1 MQEPPE
7 ENLSRSAPAK
17 IILFGEHA
25 VVHGQPAIAIPFTA
39 LKATAEATPG
49 APGAGLTIYAND
61 LGSVC
66 HVESLDQPP
75 ENALVFAAQLT
86 LRKLNLPTP
95 DLNIAINSTIPI
107 ASGLG
112 SGTSVTTALI
122 RVLSAALNAPLD
134 GDELNALVY
143 RVETMLHGT
152 PSGIDNTVIVKGA
165 PVYFVRGQP
174 PETFTIGQPLTL
186 VVADSGISASTRET
200 VGAVGKLYES
210 DPPRYGAIFK
220 WIGAMARAARGA
232 IEKGDLR
239 AVGDAMN
246 RNHELLDM
254 LTVSSPPL
262 DAITE
267 AARAAGAFGAKLS
280 GGGRG
285 GNAIALVDP
294 ESADA
299 VSQAMRKAGAVRSWV
314 TTVGNV
320 AGSA

>member
-1 MQEPPE
+1 LLESQG
-7 ENLSRSAPAK
+7 ENLSRSASAK
-17 IILFGEHA
+17 IILCGEHA

-49 APGAGLTIYAND
+49 APGSGLIIYAND
-61 LGSVC
+61 LGSVWR
-66 HVESLDQPP
+66 VEPANRRP
-75 ENALVFAAQLT
+75 ENALLFATQLT
-86 LRKLNLPTP
+86 LEKLNTPPP
-95 DLNIAINSTIPI
+95 DLSIAINSTIPI

-112 SGTSVTTALI
+112 SGTAVTTALI

-143 RVETMLHGT
+143 EVEKMHHGT
-152 PSGIDNTVIVKGA
+152 PSGIDNTVIVKGV

-174 PETFTIGQPLTL
+174 PETFTLGHPMTL

-200 VGAVGKLYES
+200 VGAVGKLYEA
-210 DPPRYGAIFK
+210 DPPRYGSIFK
-220 WIGAMARAARGA
+220 WIGAMAREARGA
-232 IEKGDLR
+232 IEKGDLP

-246 RNHELLDM
+246 RNQELLSM

-262 DAITE
+262 DTITE

-285 GNAIALVDP
+285 GNVIALVDP
-294 ESADA
+294 EIADA

-314 TTVGNV
+314 TTVGNT
-320 AGSA
+320 

>member
-1 MQEPPE
+1 LSETPA
-7 ENLSRSAPAK
+7 ENLTRSAPAK

-49 APGAGLTIYAND
+49 APGSGLIIHAND
-61 LGSVC
+61 LGSVWR
-66 HVESLDQPP
+66 VEPSIQRPD
-75 ENALVFAAQLT
+75 NALLFAAQLT
-86 LRKLNLPTP
+86 LEKLNVPPP

-112 SGTSVTTALI
+112 SGTAVTTALI

-134 GDELNALVY
+134 SDELNSLVY
-143 RVETMLHGT
+143 KVEELHHGT

-165 PVYFVRGQP
+165 PVYFVRSQP
-174 PETFTIGQPLTL
+174 SETFNIGQPFTL

-200 VGAVGKLYES
+200 VGLVGRLYDA

-220 WIGAMARAARGA
+220 WIGAMVREARGA
-232 IEKGDLR
+232 IEKGDLQ
-239 AVGDAMN
+239 AIGDVMN

-262 DAITE
+262 EALTQ
-267 AARAAGAFGAKLS
+267 AARAAGSHGAKLS

-285 GNAIALVDP
+285 GNVIALVDP
-294 ESADA
+294 EIADT

-314 TTVGNV
+314 TTVGD
-320 AGSA
+320 AS